1 MTDAIREI
9 RQGFRSTCVADS
21 LERGECSISLDGT
34 PEPRLLV
41 DLDKPGSPLDQNSV
55 RCDYLVFAVGDDSAV
70 LVAPV
75 EFKGRWRKGMEDQ
88 LQAGADVAETRVP
101 SGSDVGFRPVAAL
114 RRFNLKA
121 QRPHVRRKVTF
132 RGGAEPVRV
141 VLCGDRLASAITT

>member
-9 RQGFRSTCVADS
+9 RQGFKSTCVADS
-21 LERGECSISLDGT
+21 LERGECSISLDET

-41 DLDKPGSPLDQNSV
+41 DLDRPGSPLDQNSV
-55 RCDYLVFAVGDDSAV
+55 RCDYLVFAGGEDGAV

-101 SGSDVGFRPVAAL
+101 SGSNVRFRPVAAL
-114 RRFNLKA
+114 RRFNPKA
-121 QRPHVRRKVTF
+121 ERHHVRRKVAF

-141 VLCGDRLASAITT
+141 VLCGDRLAGAVAT